1 MAGLLNLTL
10 GQLLDEKARLFPDT
24 DCVVYNDRAFRTT
37 YKEFSAMTDLVGK
50 GLMKLGIGKGDHVT
64 IWATNVPEW
73 MLSMFSCAKIGAV
86 LVTMNTNYKTFEA
99 EYLLKQSDTH
109 TLVLIDGFKDC
120 SYTGIINEL
129 VPEMRGKQ
137 PGEWTSDRLPQL
149 KNVIHVRNANEKAF
163 TGDNTGVTLD
173 GMLDWDTLYEMGKE
187 VSDEALHARQ
197 ADFNEHDVVN
207 MQYTSGTTG
216 FPKGVMLTHYNIVND
231 GLLMGDCMKFT
242 EKDRLCITVPLFHCF
257 GCVLGVMTCMTHAT
271 TMVMV
276 EYFSPVTV
284 MKAISDENCT
294 AFHGVPTMFITI
306 LGHADFEK
314 YDFSHLRTGIMAGSP
329 CPIAVMQ
336 EAVDRMNVREITSVF
351 GLTEASP
358 GCTQTRVTDPLELR
372 VSTVGQALPFI
383 ECKVVDPETGL
394 ECPPNVPG
402 EFMAKGFNIMKGY
415 YNMPEATAAAIE
427 DGWLHSGDIATKDE
441 NGYYRI
447 TGRIKDM
454 IIRGGENIYPKELE
468 EFLYTHPKVSDVQVI
483 GVPSRQYGEEVLA
496 YIIPKKGEDV
506 NEEEIRAYF
515 RANMSR
521 HKMPKYI
528 RFTDSFAMTASGKI
542 QKYKLREQAV
552 EELGLQNEVN

>member
-1 MAGLLNLTL
+1 MAELLNLTL
-10 GQLLDEKARLFPDT
+10 GQLLDEKAAQFPNT
-24 DCVVYNDRAFRTT
+24 DCVVYNDRDFRTT
-37 YKEFSAMTDLVGK
+37 YAQFRDMTDLVGK
-50 GLMKLGIGKGDHVT
+50 GLMKLGVQKGDHVA

-73 MLSMFSCAKIGAV
+73 MLTMFSCAKIGAV
-86 LVTMNTNYKTFEA
+86 MVTVNTNYKTFEA

-109 TLVLIDGFKDC
+109 TLILIDGFKDTC
-120 SYTGIINEL
+120 YTQIMNEL
-129 VPEMRGKQ
+129 VPEMAGKQ
-137 PGEWTSDRLPQL
+137 PGEWSSAKLPRL
-149 KNVIHVRNANEKAF
+149 KNVIHVTGAKASTEKS
-163 TGDNTGVTLD
+163 GSLD
-173 GMLDWDTLYEMGKE
+173 GMLDWSALYAMGQQ
-187 VSDEALHARQ
+187 VSDEELHARQ
-197 ADFNEHDVVN
+197 ATLSEHDVVN

-242 EKDRLCITVPLFHCF
+242 EHDRLCITVPLFHCF

-271 TMVMV
+271 SMVMV
-276 EYFSPVTV
+276 EYFSPNAV
-284 MKAISDENCT
+284 MKAISDEKCT

-336 EAVDRMNVREITSVF
+336 EAVDRMNVREITSVY

-358 GCTQTRVTDPLELR
+358 GCTQTRVTDSLELR
-372 VSTVGQALPFI
+372 VSTVGQALPHI

-402 EFMAKGFNIMKGY
+402 EFMAKGFNIMRGY

-427 DGWLHSGDIATKDE
+427 DGWLHSGDLATKDE

-483 GVPSRQYGEEVLA
+483 GVPSKQYGEEVLA
-496 YIIPKKGEDV
+496 YVIPKKDEDIT
-506 NEEEIRAYF
+506 EEELRDFF
-515 RANMSR
+515 RKHMSR

-528 RFTDSFAMTASGKI
+528 LFTDNFNMTASGKI
-542 QKYKLREQAV
+542 QKYKLRERAV
-552 EELGLQNEVN
+552 EELGLQNELN